1 MPSDSN
7 FAIALKTQQAAEREE
22 QQRIKDLVLR
32 YDLREGEEQD
42 GDSLLEPLP
51 PNPNIHKYNAGFEKS
66 VNHSRLDKSGNNR
79 SGQRSRKLQ
88 LSDVDWYGSRD
99 NLSQSQKEKAPAHA
113 VAKSSR
119 ASQRQQERQFSRSVD
134 SPTPQTRLTRKELL
148 RSHAALSTSASH
160 DEAKP

>member
-22 QQRIKDLVLR
+22 QQRIKNLVLR

-42 GDSLLEPLP
+42 GDSLLESLP
-51 PNPNIHKYNAGFEKS
+51 PNPNIHKFDAGFEKS
-66 VNHSRLDKSGNNR
+66 VNSSRLDKSGNNR

-99 NLSQSQKEKAPAHA
+99 NISHSQKENVFAHPAA
-113 VAKSSR
+113 RPPK
-119 ASQRQQERQFSRSVD
+119 ASQRRQERQCHRSMD
-134 SPTPQTRLTRKELL
+134 SLAPQTRLTRKELL
-148 RSHAALSTSASH
+148 RSHAALTSPVS
-160 DEAKP
+160 DEVKR